1 MQANSILQG
10 VLFSSLLLAASYT
23 DIKRREI
30 PDTIC
35 ALLVLTGFLKFSYP
49 NLLGIFVAL
58 PFLIAAMFKE
68 KSIGG
73 GDIKLTAAVGF
84 VLGFWKG
91 IYGLIIGLILLILFY
106 IMFRISSIIRKKQ
119 VVKNLSMPLAPFL
132 VICIVLSLLI
142 CFGITPL
149 FNKGISQKTKIVRVT
164 KEIKSGDEITKDMVQ
179 VVEVGG
185 FNLPENVIR
194 TKETAIGKFA
204 VSDFGIGDYILNTK
218 LSEMPAAENAYLY
231 NLDGSKQAMSITIKT
246 FANGLSGKL
255 QSGDIVS
262 VIAPDYKKQGA
273 TVIPA
278 ELKYVEVI
286 SVTASSGYDANT
298 NEQGTQDE
306 RELPSTVTLLV
317 TPEQANILAELE
329 ADSKFHLSLVYRGSP
344 ENTKKFI
351 GMQEKIIEAL
361 YYPEPEEDTEEVS
374 EEVIVEDAIDSSN
387 ISAEGVEDIGSEVE

>member
-1 MQANSILQG
+1 MS
-10 VLFSSLLLAASYT
+10 
-23 DIKRREI
+23 
-30 PDTIC
+30 
-35 ALLVLTGFLKFSYP
+35 FLK
-49 NLLGIFVAL
+49 NRTV
-58 PFLIAAMFKE
+58 
-68 KSIGG
+68 
-73 GDIKLTAAVGF
+73 VG
-84 VLGFWKG
+84 
-91 IYGLIIGLILLILFY
+91 
-106 IMFRISSIIRKKQ
+106 
-119 VVKNLSMPLAPFL
+119 

-149 FNKGISQKTKIVRVT
+149 FNKGISQKTEIVRVT

-194 TKETAIGKFA
+194 TKETVIGKFA
-204 VSDFGIGDYILNTK
+204 TSDLGIGDYILSTK
-218 LSEMPAAENAYLY
+218 LSEIPAAENAYLY
-231 NLDGSKQAMSITIKT
+231 HLDGSKQAMSITIKT

-286 SVTASSGYDANT
+286 SVTALSGYDANT
-298 NEQGTQDE
+298 NEQGIDDE

-317 TPEQANILAELE
+317 TSEQANILAELE
-329 ADSKFHLSLVYRGSP
+329 ADSKSHLSLVYRGSP

-351 GMQEKIIEAL
+351 DMQEEIIKAL
-361 YYPEPEEDTEEVS
+361 HYPEPEENTEEVS
-374 EEVIVEDAIDSSN
+374 EEEIIDEAIDNSNTSS
-387 ISAEGVEDIGSEVE
+387 EGVEEETGSEVE